1 MGMAIAQQAKIHR
14 VHGRSYEING
24 RLPGRLFDPH
34 NLRDLPARATDVSP
48 RGLGLICD
56 VPLSSGRVVW
66 LILADGY
73 LALEV
78 VSCQDERTG
87 MYRVGTILKN
97 SDQSLESVFAA
108 HACLNFVP
116 KE

>member
-1 MGMAIAQQAKIHR
+1 MSMTITPRAKTHR
-14 VHGRSYEING
+14 FHGRSYEING

-48 RGLGLICD
+48 HGLGFICD
-56 VPLSSGRVVW
+56 TPLSSGRVVW
-66 LILADGY
+66 LILAYGY

-78 VSCQDERTG
+78 VSCHTDHSG

-97 SDQSLESVFAA
+97 SDQSLEHVFAA